1 MGETDRLS
9 DESNYSMKPE
19 LNFQTRSEFPA
30 FLNEC
35 GLTGTGA
42 EIGVQEGIYSECILQ
57 NWKGKTLFSVDA
69 WKNFDAGEYI
79 DISNRNDDEHILLY
93 VNTTL
98 RLRSFG
104 ERSIVWRMTSEQAA
118 FAMPD
123 NTLDFCYIDAD
134 HRYEA
139 AKQDIELWLP
149 KVKSGGII
157 CGHDYVPDG
166 NLYNQADGSLIGLFG
181 VQRAVNEFAAS
192 DGWDVHVTK
201 SEDWPSWFAFKP

>member
-1 MGETDRLS
+1 
-9 DESNYSMKPE
+9 
-19 LNFQTRSEFPA
+19 
-30 FLNEC
+30 
-35 GLTGTGA
+35 
-42 EIGVQEGIYSECILQ
+42 
-57 NWKGKTLFSVDA
+57 
-69 WKNFDAGEYI
+69 
-79 DISNRNDDEHILLY
+79 LY

-104 ERSIVWRMTSEQAA
+104 ERSIIWRMTSEQAA
-118 FAMPD
+118 FAMLD

-139 AKQDIELWLP
+139 AKQDIELWLS

>member
-1 MGETDRLS
+1 MGEADGLPDR
-9 DESNYSMKPE
+9 SNYSMKPE
-19 LNFQTRSEFPA
+19 LNLQTRSEFPA

-42 EIGVQEGIYSECILQ
+42 EIGVQEGIFSESVLES
-57 NWKGKTLFSVDA
+57 WKGKTLFSIDA
-69 WKNFDAGEYI
+69 WQNFDAGDYV
-79 DISNRNDDEHILLY
+79 DWSNRTDDEQIFLY
-93 VNTTL
+93 ANTTL

-118 FAMPD
+118 SVIPD

-134 HRYEA
+134 HSYEA
-139 AKQDIELWLP
+139 VRRDIEMWLP
-149 KVKSGGII
+149 KVKLGGII
-157 CGHDYVPDG
+157 CGHDYVKDG
-166 NLYNQADGSLIGLFG
+166 EIWDKTGKNFVGLFG
-181 VQRAVNEFAAS
+181 VQRAVKEFAAN